1 MRTLSW
7 KEVEDILAG
16 ATALG
21 CGGGGDYE
29 EGRELMRRAYDEGRA
44 VRLAAPDE
52 LADDAVVCVP
62 YGVGGLTVGDEAVYA
77 GLEPPAEHPSV
88 LAVRA
93 LGEHLGVEFGALM
106 TGELGGTSISDA
118 FFPAAMLDL
127 PVVDADP
134 VGRAVPELEHSLF
147 KVHGLPIAPE
157 AVVNEIGDTVIVT
170 RVADDARAEAL
181 VRALAVASRN
191 LVWVADHAL
200 QWGELRDVVILGAI
214 GHAQHVGEALRAAR
228 EREEDAAAAVAA
240 AGRRPRRLPRP
251 RHVVRVG
258 GARRLHLGRA
268 RAGRRGR
275 GRRLLLPRLVQER
288 EPARLARRRAGRDG
302 AGPHLLLLGRDRR
315 AGHQPA
321 PRAGRGRDGRRRPG
335 RAAVAYPGTA
345 SPRSARGTSA
355 STSTSYRWRIAP
367 ARSDALPPGRRP
379 TPRRRHAVR

>member
-7 KEVEDILAG
+7 QEVDDILAG

-52 LADDAVVCVP
+52 LADEALVCVP

-77 GLEPPAEHPSV
+77 GIDLPAEHPSV

-93 LGEHLGVEFGALM
+93 LGEHLGVGFGALM

-147 KVHGLPIAPE
+147 KVNGLPIAPE
-157 AVVNEIGDTVIVT
+157 AVVNEAGDTVIVT
-170 RVADDARAEAL
+170 RVADDGRAEAL

-200 QWGELRDVVILGAI
+200 PWGRLRDVVILGAI
-214 GHAQHVGEALRAAR
+214 SLAQRVGEALRAAR
-228 EREEDAAAAVAA
+228 DRDEDAAAAVAA
-240 AGRRPRRLPRP
+240 AAGGRVVFRGRVTSFAWEERDGFTWGELELAGESADAGSTYRVWSKNENLLAWRDGEVDVTAPDLICCFSAETGEPVTNPHHEPGAAVTVVGVPAAPQWRTPDGVATLGP
-251 RHVVRVG
+251 RHFGFDFDFVP
-258 GARRLHLGRA
+258 LEDRA
-268 RAGRRGR
+268 RT
-275 GRRLLLPRLVQER
+275 V
-288 EPARLARRRAGRDG
+288 
-302 AGPHLLLLGRDRR
+302 
-315 AGHQPA
+315 
-321 PRAGRGRDGRRRPG
+321 
-335 RAAVAYPGTA
+335 
-345 SPRSARGTSA
+345 
-355 STSTSYRWRIAP
+355 
-367 ARSDALPPGRRP
+367 
-379 TPRRRHAVR
+379 

>member
-1 MRTLSW
+1 MRTVSW
-7 KEVEDILAG
+7 AEVEDILAG

-62 YGVGGLTVGDEAVYA
+62 YGVGGLTMGDEAVYA

-93 LGEHLGVEFGALM
+93 LGEHLGVGFGALM

-118 FFPAAMLDL
+118 FFPAAMLGL

-170 RVADDARAEAL
+170 RVAGDARAEAL

-200 QWGELRDVVILGAI
+200 PWGDLRDVAICGAI
-214 GHAQHVGEALRAAR
+214 GLAQRTGEALRLAR
-228 EREEDAAAAVAA
+228 DGEEDPSAAVAA
-240 AGRRPRRLPRP
+240 ATGGRVVFRGCVTSFAWEERDGFTWGELELAGEAADAGSVYRIWSKNENLLAWRDGEPDVMAPDLICCFSAETGQPVTNPNHAPGAGVAVVGIPAAPQWRTPAGIATLGP
-251 RHVVRVG
+251 RHFGFDLDFVP
-258 GARRLHLGRA
+258 LEERA
-268 RAGRRGR
+268 R
-275 GRRLLLPRLVQER
+275 
-288 EPARLARRRAGRDG
+288 
-302 AGPHLLLLGRDRR
+302 
-315 AGHQPA
+315 
-321 PRAGRGRDGRRRPG
+321 
-335 RAAVAYPGTA
+335 TA
-345 SPRSARGTSA
+345 
-355 STSTSYRWRIAP
+355 
-367 ARSDALPPGRRP
+367 
-379 TPRRRHAVR
+379 